1 MDLETIKRF
10 EHYRQSWKIYL
21 AQIKTTILSYCSD
34 GKVYV
39 FGSTI
44 KGGTHPTSDIDVL
57 IVSKEF
63 KNIKRRIEIHAK
75 LKLEFLDAPFEFH
88 LIYPEKFPFYKKMAK
103 EMVEV

>member
-1 MDLETIKRF
+1 MVLK
-10 EHYRQSWKIYL
+10 H
-21 AQIKTTILSYCSD
+21 CPD
-34 GKVYV
+34 GKIYV

-57 IVSKEF
+57 LVSNEF
-63 KNIKRRIEIHAK
+63 KNIRRRIEIHSM

-88 LIYPEKFPFYKKMAK
+88 LIFPEKFPFYKKMAK

>member
-21 AQIKTTILSYCSD
+21 TQIKTMISNDCSD
-34 GKVYV
+34 ARVYV

-75 LKLEFLDAPFEFH
+75 LKLEFLDIPLEFH
-88 LIYPEKFPFYKKMAK
+88 LIRPEKFPFYKKMAK

>member
-21 AQIKTTILSYCSD
+21 TQIKTMILNYCSD

-88 LIYPEKFPFYKKMAK
+88 LIHPEKFPFYKKMAK
-103 EMVEV
+103 EMVEI

>member
-1 MDLETIKRF
+1 MDLETLKRF
-10 EHYRQSWKIYL
+10 EHYRQSWKSYL
-21 AQIKTTILSYCSD
+21 AEIKATILKYCPD
-34 GKVYV
+34 GKLYV
-39 FGSTI
+39 FGSII

-63 KNIKRRIEIHAK
+63 KNIKRRIEIHSK
-75 LKLEFLDAPFEFH
+75 LKLAFLDAPFEFH